1 MNLVFST
8 KAKVKQSSVLYST
21 YLSNSQNKNTE
32 IIDESQTSILN
43 NHRGLT
49 LFNQPIVNLS
59 NPFNRSVT
67 NNMATILEIGNR
79 KCSSC
84 GH

>member
-8 KAKVKQSSVLYST
+8 KSKVKQSSGLYTT
-21 YLSNSQNKNTE
+21 YLSNQQNKITE
-32 IIDESQTSILN
+32 NNDNSQIAILN

-49 LFNQPIVNLS
+49 LFNEPIVNLS
-59 NPFNRSVT
+59 NPFNRSLT
-67 NNMATILEIGNR
+67 NNMATVLEIGNR